1 MKNFQDIVCEKIIRD
16 ISKTIKSAINEAFD
30 FDSVD
35 DKNKSL
41 QITKNLKD
49 YILTDT
55 CEKIR
60 NIFIEKRKQN
70 YAQYIGNN
78 DRFYEQQVKDIMDTL
93 DKFCHDSE
101 VEVRGKM
108 IPALEYRHPV
118 LYGPDWLLG
127 CWKVIQVE
135 KFRKKKANE
144 DKIYYK
150 DLPKDVRNL
159 WEDIIKEKNFVGDI
173 RVSDDFTFMAAIDPS
188 KNQRGAIYQIF
199 LTGHKKYTPDGEEI
213 TEIKESQN
221 ILNVNAQYLYH
232 ATPACYINSI
242 KKYGL
247 GGKLPK
253 RRFWNYEGSPYEN
266 IKYGCFFA
274 TDEYVAESYVENSE
288 SFEELAEEYEDR
300 YDKELEIAVF
310 QIDINDL
317 DLSKLSIDTNQIVED
332 GDDPTYFYDGI
343 IPYSKLKRIKL
354 Y

>member
-108 IPALEYRHPV
+108 IPALEYRPRS
-118 LYGPDWLLG
+118 L
-127 CWKVIQVE
+127 
-135 KFRKKKANE
+135 
-144 DKIYYK
+144 
-150 DLPKDVRNL
+150 
-159 WEDIIKEKNFVGDI
+159 
-173 RVSDDFTFMAAIDPS
+173 
-188 KNQRGAIYQIF
+188 
-199 LTGHKKYTPDGEEI
+199 
-213 TEIKESQN
+213 
-221 ILNVNAQYLYH
+221 
-232 ATPACYINSI
+232 
-242 KKYGL
+242 
-247 GGKLPK
+247 
-253 RRFWNYEGSPYEN
+253 
-266 IKYGCFFA
+266 
-274 TDEYVAESYVENSE
+274 
-288 SFEELAEEYEDR
+288 
-300 YDKELEIAVF
+300 
-310 QIDINDL
+310 
-317 DLSKLSIDTNQIVED
+317 
-332 GDDPTYFYDGI
+332 
-343 IPYSKLKRIKL
+343 
-354 Y
+354 